1 MRAFDPQQRF
11 PACVPTDA
19 APYYEPFS
27 AREACKKRVY
37 DCGMTQARFRA
48 ISTPLYIQPSPV
60 ETQTEDGV
68 FALQRAKPYLLKV
81 EEKSKS
87 RFEMKFWQ
95 P

>member
-27 AREACKKRVY
+27 ARGACKKRVY

-48 ISTPLYIQPSPV
+48 ISTPLYIHPSPV
-60 ETQTEDGV
+60 ETQTEDDV
-68 FALQRAKPYLLKV
+68 CIA
-81 EEKSKS
+81 KS
-87 RFEMKFWQ
+87 RAIPFNGGGKIQ
-95 P
+95 ITV